1 MEKNITKKDY
11 FTAIQAL
18 LDEVEL
24 SDHVTGDITSGM
36 AIEFC
41 EKELTALETKA
52 QKAKER
58 AAAKKNEPDALTE
71 AILSVLRADKYQT
84 IPEITVQVTEL
95 IPGTTNAQVTYRLS
109 RVLVK
114 EGLAENQEVTIPA
127 AEGARARK
135 VQGYKAVETES
146 ETEE

>member
-11 FTAIQAL
+11 FTAILAL

-24 SDHVTGDITSGM
+24 SDHVTGVTSGM

-114 EGLAENQEVTIPA
+114 EGLAEN
-127 AEGARARK
+127 
-135 VQGYKAVETES
+135 
-146 ETEE
+146 